1 MATNTSLDSPR
12 MAGRTRL
19 RSSLKLWQVVMMGLA
34 YLTPMTVFDTF
45 GIVSGIS
52 DGHVPASY
60 LLALAGVMFTAI
72 SYGKLVRQFPEAG
85 SAYTYTQKSIGPHVG
100 FMVGWS
106 SLLDYLFLPMINVLL
121 AKIYLSAMFPDVPPW
136 VWVVGFVTILTLAN
150 LKSVNL
156 VANFNTL
163 FVLVQV
169 AIMVVFVVLV
179 VHGLHKGEGVGTV
192 WSLQPFI
199 SQNAHLIPIITG
211 ATIVCFSFLGFDAV
225 TTLSEETPNAA
236 RVIPRAIFLTALYG
250 GLIFIIASFFMQLFF
265 PTIARF
271 KNPDAALPEIALYVG
286 GKLFQSI
293 FLCTTFVN
301 TLASGLA
308 SHASVSRLLYVM
320 GRDNV
325 FPERVFGYVHP
336 KWRTPALNVI
346 MVGIVALSALYF
358 DLVTATALI
367 NFGALVAF
375 TFVNLSVYNH
385 FWRRKG
391 LNKTW
396 KDRFHYL
403 MLPLIG
409 AVTVGVLW
417 INLEATS
424 LTLGLIWAALGMLY
438 LTWLTRRFRKPP
450 PQFDAGKVEQAWD
463 S

>member
-1 MATNTSLDSPR
+1 MATNSSLDLPSQ
-12 MAGRTRL
+12 AGKPQL
-19 RSSLKLWQVVMMGLA
+19 RKSLKLWQVVVMGLA
-34 YLTPMTVFDTF
+34 YLTPMSVFDTF

-52 DGHVPASY
+52 NGHVPASY
-60 LLALAGVMFTAI
+60 LLALAGVLFTAI
-72 SYGKLVRQFPEAG
+72 SYGKLVRQFPQAG
-85 SAYTYTQKSIGPHVG
+85 SAYTYAQKAISPHVG

-121 AKIYLSAMFPDVPPW
+121 AKIYLSALFPEVPPW
-136 VWVVGFVTILTLAN
+136 IWVVGFVCILTAAN

-169 AIMVVFVVLV
+169 AIMVVFIFLV
-179 VHGLHKGEGVGTV
+179 VQGLHKGEGVGTV
-192 WSLQPFI
+192 WTLQPFV
-199 SQNAHLIPIITG
+199 SENAHLVPIITG

-225 TTLSEETPNAA
+225 TTLSEETPDAA
-236 RVIPRAIFLTALYG
+236 RTIPKAIFLTAVYG
-250 GLIFIIASFFMQLFF
+250 GIIFIVASFFMQLFF
-265 PTIARF
+265 PDISRF

-325 FPERVFGYVHP
+325 FPEKYFGYVHP
-336 KWRTPALNVI
+336 KWRTPALNVL
-346 MVGIVALSALYF
+346 MVGVVALSALFF

-375 TFVNLSVYNH
+375 TFVNLSVFNH
-385 FWRRKG
+385 FWRREG
-391 LNKTW
+391 RNKTW
-396 KDRFHYL
+396 KDKLHYL
-403 MLPLIG
+403 ILPWMG
-409 AVTVGVLW
+409 AATVAVLW
-417 INLEATS
+417 INLEMTS
-424 LTLGLIWAALGMLY
+424 LTLGLVWAAVGILY
-438 LTWLTRRFRKPP
+438 LAYLTRSFRKPP
-450 PQFDAGKVEQAWD
+450 PQFDAAKAEQAWE
-463 S
+463 